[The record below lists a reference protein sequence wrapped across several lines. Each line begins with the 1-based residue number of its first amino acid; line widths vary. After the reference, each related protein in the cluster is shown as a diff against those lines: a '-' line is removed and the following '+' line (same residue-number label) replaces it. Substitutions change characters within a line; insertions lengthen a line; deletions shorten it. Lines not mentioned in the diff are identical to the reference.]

1 MAFILMILFIMKP
14 QCLEMPFLGNNAFG
28 SPGLISNFIFTF
40 GRRGLDGDVTGKAF
54 GNYFFKSS
62 FSTSILMS
70 TQSYRTRYTK
80 EIAILTLVAS
90 EIILSSKFSFNH
102 ALLSLALFLLLNV
115 NH

>member
-1 MAFILMILFIMKP
+1 MNLFIMKP

-28 SPGLISNFIFTF
+28 SPGLISNFI
-40 GRRGLDGDVTGKAF
+40 DGDVTGKAF

-90 EIILSSKFSFNH
+90 EIILSSKLSFNH
-102 ALLSLALFLLLNV
+102 ALLSLALFLLNV